1 MRWRNMRE
9 SDNIEDRQGQSSGG
23 FRLGGGGVKLGGL
36 GLVAVV
42 RRRRSAAPA
51 PPTPRTP

>member
-9 SDNIEDRQGQSSGG
+9 SDNVEDRQGQSPGG
-23 FRLGGGGVKLGGL
+23 FGLGGVKIGGL

-42 RRRRSAAPA
+42 RGQPAARQNRS
-51 PPTPRTP
+51 RS